1 MDACQFFEYIVIG
14 CGGVG
19 SGTVYWLSKRAGK
32 GNIYTLVYL
41 IDKLT
46 LSIFYCHIYCVL

>member
-1 MDACQFFEYIVIG
+1 MDACRQFFEYIVIG

-32 GNIYTLVYL
+32 GNIYISLA
-41 IDKLT
+41 D
-46 LSIFYCHIYCVL
+46 S